1 MSHPPKVRI
10 ANHDDAQA
18 ITSVINA
25 AFRVAESF
33 FIVADRVDLGT
44 VLGYLESG
52 VFLLAERDGVLLGC
66 VYVEMQTGQSLVT
79 SDERAYLGLLS
90 VDADHQHAGLGSVL
104 MDAAEV
110 YAAGQGAVA
119 MDIKVVSLREELFG
133 YYQRRGY
140 VENGTSDFPADIE
153 TTMPCHFV
161 ELTKPLTAQREIL

>member
-1 MSHPPKVRI
+1 LSHPPKVRI
-10 ANHDDAQA
+10 ASRDDAQA

-25 AFRVAESF
+25 AFRVAEGF
-33 FIVADRVDLGT
+33 FIVADRIDLDG
-44 VLGYLESG
+44 VLGYLDSG

-66 VYVEMQTGQSLVT
+66 VYVEMETRQSLDS

-90 VDADHQHAGLGSVL
+90 VEPDHQHAGLGSVL

-110 YAAGQGAVA
+110 YAAGKGAVA

-140 VENGTSDFPADIE
+140 VENGVSDFPADIE
-153 TTMPCHFV
+153 TRMPCHFV
-161 ELTKPLTAQREIL
+161 EMTKPLQAQPD